1 MTAIIHHEARHD
13 HLALVFAERERR
25 GMWKPSLFGFSP
37 RGIETRKGGDAAA
50 APSRSDESP
59 SRRARHNIGGS
70 SNAR

>member
-37 RGIETRKGGDAAA
+37 RGIETRQGGDAVA

-59 SRRARHNIGGS
+59 SHRARQTIGGT
-70 SNAR
+70 NAR